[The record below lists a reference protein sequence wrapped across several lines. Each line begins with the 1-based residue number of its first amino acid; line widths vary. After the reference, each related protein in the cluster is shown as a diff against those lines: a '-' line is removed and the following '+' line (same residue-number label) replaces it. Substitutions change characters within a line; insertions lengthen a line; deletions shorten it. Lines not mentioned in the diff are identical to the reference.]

1 MAKKVTD
8 PKLLESLNAQPIG
21 YTEPI
26 KQENPPSFGTFS
38 KTEMATK
45 PDTRVRLFAESRL
58 ENKDPDFKWA
68 WNNDLPLEEQVE
80 LAVGVYGETK
90 DGDLVYLTDQID
102 EESGKYKVYFEE
114 GSGFVQGAKKFG
126 ASLVQDIPVV
136 AAEVTAATRALSGRG
151 NPLITG
157 GIILA
162 GVTAKQALQA
172 IATGED
178 IMDQKVASGAEMG
191 FDAALSLTGLQIAKY
206 IDRKRFNKAIEKLA
220 AQGDD
225 FTARFGNT
233 PNLSTTTTATSEGG
247 RIIGNMGGDVLRA
260 NPEELEQAQQ
270 TQDLATR
277 PVEEGGIG
285 VPLAPDQL
293 ITDGPVR
300 NIGDTLRQDPR
311 TSFRMGE
318 QRKQQDSGARELL
331 EGQIDEGAESTF
343 VAAENLS
350 EAAQSLIDDI
360 TKTAQD
366 TARPLYEKAYEDGAV
381 MPVEAMEGLLNWT
394 ESRLGRLLGRADPAS
409 GKLNTL
415 LNEISEEVLDEAGTR
430 TGERTLRTNISA
442 EQLHNLRINLDE
454 TAFEGEKTLGK
465 QNIQALRKA
474 LDDALKTITSFREA
488 DEASAGLYKTVAD
501 TKKGMIGRLSDV
513 VGEEKAKTM
522 YNMLFK
528 AENISP
534 AAVQNVK
541 QQLAE
546 VEGGAEAFDMLVG
559 SYIRNTMI
567 KASKDFASNT
577 TGKTNWVG
585 KVYAELY
592 GDPRQKELIR
602 AMLPSENV
610 QLFDETMQIFASLK
624 NVQAAG
630 SATFTRGQV
639 DRLITEEGLRTGTA
653 PTGMNMI
660 NSWINFPRWSEH
672 FSTWVETTASNEA
685 LDQLINIFTNPN
697 SVRIL
702 REISESADSAR
713 ASSARTGQEAMPIFE
728 NSEQSLSAFKKI
740 FAISTAATLPAQTI
754 RGGARTQQRESNSR
768 GITNTAQSRI
778 RRTRDKY
785 PNMVKN
791 NTDAAR
797 MERLERIYSTEEI
810 KGAIELR
817 KSNPPSIKELRD
829 YLDGNTSKQIYVLGP
844 A

>member
-21 YTEPI
+21 YTEPME
-26 KQENPPSFGTFS
+26 QENPPSFGTFS

-58 ENKDPDFKWA
+58 ENKDPDFEWA

-126 ASLVQDIPVV
+126 ASLVQDLPVV

-151 NPLITG
+151 NPLMTG

-233 PNLSTTTTATSEGG
+233 PNLSTTTVATSEGG

-260 NPEELEQAQQ
+260 NPKELEQAQQ

-311 TSFRMGE
+311 TSFRMVE
-318 QRKQQDSGARELL
+318 QRKLQDAGARELL

-350 EAAQSLIDDI
+350 EAAQSLINDI
-360 TKTAQD
+360 TKTAQN

-415 LNEISEEVLDEAGTR
+415 LNEISEVVLDEAGTE
-430 TGERTLRTNISA
+430 TGERTLKTNISA

-465 QNIQALRKA
+465 QNMQALRKA
-474 LDDALKTITSFREA
+474 LDDALKTIPSFREA

-501 TKKGMIGRLSDV
+501 TKKGMIGRLSNV

-541 QQLAE
+541 QQLSE

-592 GDPRQKELIR
+592 GDVRQKELIR

-624 NVQAAG
+624 NVQAGG

-660 NSWINFPRWSEH
+660 NNWINFPRWSEH

-713 ASSARTGQEAMPIFE
+713 APSVRTGQEAMPIFE
-728 NSEQSLSAFKKI
+728 NSEQGLSAFKKI
-740 FAISTAATLPAQTI
+740 FAIPTAATVPTETI